1 MEAGM
6 KTLIVV
12 THVLII
18 DQILKYQLANFLV
31 RVRKINSIIE
41 FLISS
46 FPLVDQFQ
54 HVHVNHPWSEAT

>member
-41 FLISS
+41 CLISS

-54 HVHVNHPWSEAT
+54 LFS